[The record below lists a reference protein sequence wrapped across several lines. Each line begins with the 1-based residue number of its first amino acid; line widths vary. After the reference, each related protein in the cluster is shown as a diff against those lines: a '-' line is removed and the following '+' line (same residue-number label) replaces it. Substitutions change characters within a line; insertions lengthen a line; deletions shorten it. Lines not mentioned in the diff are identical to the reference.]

1 MTIRSVGYDGSI
13 GETDWANY
21 LAPYIGSPPMVAGA
35 NSFKVSAT
43 NGLSVQVA
51 PGVAHGWGVTDVSDA
66 AETIQLDAVTSG
78 SRVDAVILRREWS
91 GTSTTPSGAS
101 TGGRTSIGFV
111 RGGISG
117 VPSLANSGGNMTEQA
132 LALVRVTAGASTVQV
147 LDDLRV
153 HSAKAAWVRS
163 ELAMTGPP
171 GTRYALEPDGRRY
184 VRVTDASGNVVTR
197 PEWEPPPPP
206 DPVIPKVASGT
217 VTGVT
222 TNAYGSATIQH
233 GLPWTPKVAFV
244 TPRLATDS
252 GMVSYYV
259 SAAAGAVN
267 SRTIN
272 ITAKIVTATGDKP
285 YEGRIGSLD
294 WTAIG

>member
-78 SRVDAVILRREWS
+78 SRVDAVVLRREWS

-111 RGGISG
+111 RGGVSG
-117 VPSLANSGGNMTEQA
+117 VPSLASSGGNLTEHP
-132 LALVRVTAGASTVQV
+132 LALVKVTAGASTVQV
-147 LDDLRV
+147 IEDLRV
-153 HSAKAAWVRS
+153 NTARTAWVRS

-184 VRVTDASGNVVTR
+184 VRVVDASGNVVTQ
-197 PEWEPPPPP
+197 PEWEPAPPPP
-206 DPVIPKVASGT
+206 PVIPKVASGT
-217 VTGVT
+217 VAIT
-222 TNAYGSATIQH
+222 TNQYGSATIQH
-233 GLPWTPKVAFV
+233 NLGWKPKVV
-244 TPRLATDS
+244 MLTPRLATDS
-252 GMVSYYV
+252 GLVVFYV
-259 SAAAGAVN
+259 SAAATGITDRNV
-267 SRTIN
+267 N
-272 ITAKIVTATGDKP
+272 ITAKLVTTTGQVP
-285 YEGRIGSLD
+285 YAGNISQLD

>member
-78 SRVDAVILRREWS
+78 YRVDAVVLRREWS

-111 RGGISG
+111 RGGVSG
-117 VPSLANSGGNMTEQA
+117 VPSLASSGGNLTEHP
-132 LALVRVTAGASTVQV
+132 LALVKVTAGASTVQV
-147 LDDLRV
+147 VEDLRV
-153 HSAKAAWVRS
+153 NTARTAWVRS

-184 VRVTDASGNVVTR
+184 VRVVDASGNVVTQ
-197 PEWEPPPPP
+197 PEWEPAPPPP
-206 DPVIPKVASGT
+206 PVIPKVASGT
-217 VTGVT
+217 VAIT
-222 TNAYGSATIQH
+222 TNKYGSATIQH
-233 GLPWTPKVAFV
+233 NLGWKPKVV
-244 TPRLATDS
+244 MLTPRLATDS
-252 GMVSYYV
+252 GLVVFYV
-259 SAAAGAVN
+259 SAAATGITDRNV
-267 SRTIN
+267 N
-272 ITAKIVTATGDKP
+272 ITAKLVTPTGQVP
-285 YEGRIGSLD
+285 YEGRISDLD

>member
-78 SRVDAVILRREWS
+78 SRVDAVVLRRDWS

-111 RGGISG
+111 RGGVSG
-117 VPSLANSGGNMTEQA
+117 VPSLASSGGNLTEQP
-132 LALVRVTAGASTVQV
+132 LALVKVTAGASTVQV
-147 LDDLRV
+147 IKDLRV
-153 HSAKAAWVRS
+153 NTARTAWVRS

-184 VRVTDASGNVVTR
+184 VRVVDASGNVVTQ
-197 PEWEPPPPP
+197 PEWEPAPPPP
-206 DPVIPKVASGT
+206 PVIPKVASGT
-217 VTGVT
+217 VSLT
-222 TNAYGSATIQH
+222 TNQSGSATIQH
-233 GLPWTPKVAFV
+233 NLGWKPKVV
-244 TPRLATDS
+244 MLTPRLATDS
-252 GMVSYYV
+252 GLVAFYLGTI
-259 SAAAGAVN
+259 ANAITD
-267 SRTIN
+267 RTFN
-272 ITAKIVTATGDKP
+272 ITAKIVTPTGQVP
-285 YEGRIGSLD
+285 YAGNISQLD